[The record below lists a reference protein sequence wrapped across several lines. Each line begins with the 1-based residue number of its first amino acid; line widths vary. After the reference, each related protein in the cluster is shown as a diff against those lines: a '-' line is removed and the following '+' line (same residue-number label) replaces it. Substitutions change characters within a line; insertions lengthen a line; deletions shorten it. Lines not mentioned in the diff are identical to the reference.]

1 MAYSLE
7 ELRTDI
13 RVALQADPGVAGQRK
28 VCDYVSKA
36 LIDADFVAQH
46 LTSNQCQPRKVLYED
61 PELGFCICGHVHEKA
76 IDTA

>member
-28 VCDYVSKA
+28 VCDCVSNA

-46 LTSNQCQPRKVLYED
+46 LTSDQCQPRKVLYKN
-61 PELGFCICGHVHEKA
+61 PELGFCICGHVDEKA

>member
-13 RVALQADPGVAGQRK
+13 RVAGQRK
-28 VCDYVSKA
+28 VYDYVSKA

-46 LTSNQCQPRKVLYED
+46 LTSDQCQPRKVLYED
-61 PELGFCICGHVHEKA
+61 LELGFCICGHVYEKA